1 MIRMMSRRF
10 LSWVLLVAAIGRM
23 LHMSILPFQQ
33 TCLHAFSRLKIE
45 RTICMMYLYSD
56 NFVFCSTLI
65 ILMKLP
71 VSQLIVNGMMHQ
83 LTIIMITDN

>member
-45 RTICMMYLYSD
+45 RTICMMYINSD
-56 NFVFCSTLI
+56 HFVFCSMYALI
-65 ILMKLP
+65 ILRKLP
-71 VSQLIVNGMMHQ
+71 AASRRYH
-83 LTIIMITDN
+83 IIR

>member
-45 RTICMMYLYSD
+45 RTI
-56 NFVFCSTLI
+56 F
-65 ILMKLP
+65 
-71 VSQLIVNGMMHQ
+71 
-83 LTIIMITDN
+83 IM

>member
-1 MIRMMSRRF
+1 
-10 LSWVLLVAAIGRM
+10 
-23 LHMSILPFQQ
+23 
-33 TCLHAFSRLKIE
+33 
-45 RTICMMYLYSD
+45 MMYINSD
-56 NFVFCSTLI
+56 HFVFCSTLI